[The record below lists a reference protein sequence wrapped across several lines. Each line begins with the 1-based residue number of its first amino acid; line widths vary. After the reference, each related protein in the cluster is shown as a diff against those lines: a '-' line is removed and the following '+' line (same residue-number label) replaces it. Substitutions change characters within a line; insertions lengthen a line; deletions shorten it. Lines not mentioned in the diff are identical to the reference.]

1 MAELLRYVYC
11 GANPKGRAEASKNAP
26 NVFLVIFF
34 ENQVRCPSLK
44 VKKEP
49 PRQIRPLAKKPEEFS
64 RVFPEMPEC
73 RKAQANEILTQKMLA
88 ICILEY

>member
-26 NVFLVIFF
+26 NVLLVIFF

-49 PRQIRPLAKKPEEFS
+49 PRQIRPLAKKPDFS
-64 RVFPEMPEC
+64 AVCFLRCLNAEKRRQM
-73 RKAQANEILTQKMLA
+73 RS
-88 ICILEY
+88 